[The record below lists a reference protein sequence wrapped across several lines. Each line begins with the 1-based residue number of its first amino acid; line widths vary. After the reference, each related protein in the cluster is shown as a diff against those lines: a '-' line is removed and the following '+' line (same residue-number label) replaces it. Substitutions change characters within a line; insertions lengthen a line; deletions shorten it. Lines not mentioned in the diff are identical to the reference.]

1 MAYNHR
7 KLIADQYDLNG
18 TILCDFVCNPDSGV
32 VCPLVCFRQCSSIC
46 DSRISAQIPPPKIQH
61 KTSPPF
67 LIITL
72 SLLAATFALVCLYVL
87 YLKFNSRFRRT
98 RRNLQAQADE
108 IHEEFLDE
116 DHGPV
121 DHHIWLITTVGLQP
135 SVIDSITVYKYKRSD
150 GLVEGTECSVCLNEF
165 REDETLRLLPKCS
178 HAFHIPCIDTWLRSH
193 TNCPMCRAPIV
204 ANTAGAPSRPPEPI
218 AGNLS
223 SLEQIEREL
232 GREPES
238 GSSDEEG
245 NGKVSE
251 VSRDDGIDER
261 KLGVIGQQPMRRSV
275 SVDSISASMIS
286 IAVSNGLPREIEGNS
301 STQLV
306 EVKKSNLG
314 IVPKGVGGNM
324 GLLSL
329 VGSSSTGRSLQ
340 NRPVWMKRSM
350 SCSGK
355 LLFSRYGR
363 SQRF

>member
-7 KLIADQYDLNG
+7 KLILVDPNV
-18 TILCDFVCNPDSGV
+18 TKLCDYFCNSDLKEPCSLLCFPQ
-32 VCPLVCFRQCSSIC
+32 CPSIC
-46 DSRISAQIPPPKIQH
+46 YNRTREQIPPPTINH
-61 KTSPPF
+61 RTSPPF

-87 YLKFNSRFRRT
+87 YLKFNSRLRRS
-98 RRNLQAQADE
+98 RNLEPQADE
-108 IHEEFLDE
+108 IREEFLDE

-135 SVIDSITVYKYKRSD
+135 SVIDSITVCKYKRSD
-150 GLVEGTECSVCLNEF
+150 GLVEGTDCSVCLNEF

-204 ANTAGAPSRPPEPI
+204 ANPAGAPSRPPEPI
-218 AGNLS
+218 SGNLS

-251 VSRDDGIDER
+251 VSRDDGIDES
-261 KLGVIGQQPMRRSV
+261 KLGVIGQQPIRRSV
-275 SVDSISASMIS
+275 SFDSISASMIS
-286 IAVSNGLPREIEGNS
+286 IAVSNGLPREFEGNS
-301 STQLV
+301 STQLL

-314 IVPKGVGGNM
+314 VVPKGVGGNI

-340 NRPVWMKRSM
+340 NRPVWMKRSL